1 MIRLF
6 YGILFICCFGVLAV
20 LYALAAQMGLADL
33 LRALLTEETR
43 FALKLSLAT
52 SVSSVGISTVLGL
65 PVAYLMARR
74 TFSGKFVV
82 DSFLDIPMVMT
93 PLVTGMGLL
102 FLLGPNIAGHW
113 IQKTGID
120 FLFTPA
126 GAVLAQTFIATPL
139 VIRSGRAT
147 FEGIDEKYEQ
157 AGAMLGLSDARVFC
171 FIVLPMARNG
181 ILAGAVLAWARTLGE
196 FGATLMVAGAS
207 RMRTETLPI
216 AVYLNLTSGEIELA
230 VTCAWLLISLGVILL
245 MALKWLGVRQKVQHY

>member
-6 YGILFICCFGVLAV
+6 YGILFICCCGVLAV
-20 LYALAAQMGLADL
+20 LYALAAQMGIADL
-33 LRALLTEETR
+33 LGALLTEETR

-52 SVSSVGISTVLGL
+52 SVSSVGISTGLGL

-74 TFSGKFVV
+74 RFPGKFVV
-82 DSFLDIPMVMT
+82 DSLLDIPMVMT

-102 FLLGPNIAGHW
+102 FLLGPNIAGQW

-139 VIRSGRAT
+139 VIRSGRVT

-230 VTCAWLLISLGVILL
+230 VACAWLLISLGLVLL
-245 MALKWLGVRQKVQHY
+245 MVLKWLGVRQKVRQY

>member
-20 LYALAAQMGLADL
+20 LYALAAQMGIADL
-33 LRALLTEETR
+33 LGALLTEETR

-52 SVSSVGISTVLGL
+52 SVSSVGISMGLGL

-74 TFSGKFVV
+74 TFPGKFVV
-82 DSFLDIPMVMT
+82 DTLLDIPMVMT

-102 FLLGPNIAGHW
+102 FLLGPNIAGQW
-113 IQKTGID
+113 LQKTGID

-139 VIRSGRAT
+139 IIRSGRAT

-230 VTCAWLLISLGVILL
+230 VTCAWLLISLGVVLL
-245 MALKWLGVRQKVQHY
+245 MALKWLGVRQKALHY

>member
-6 YGILFICCFGVLAV
+6 YGILVICCLGIVGV
-20 LYALAAQMGLADL
+20 LYALAAQVGIVDIFQILF
-33 LRALLTEETR
+33 TEEAR
-43 FALKLSLAT
+43 FALKLSLTT
-52 SVSSVGISTVLGL
+52 SVSSVGIAMVLGL

-74 TFSGKFVV
+74 TFPGKFVV

-102 FLLGPNIAGHW
+102 FLLGPNIAGQW
-113 IQKTGID
+113 LQKTSID

-139 VIRSGRAT
+139 IIRSVRAT

-157 AGAMLGLSDARVFC
+157 AGAMLGLSDVRVFC
-171 FIVLPMARNG
+171 FIVLPMARSG

-230 VTCAWLLISLGVILL
+230 VTCAWLLICLGVALL
-245 MALKWLGVRQKVQHY
+245 MALKWLGVRQKALHY

>member
-6 YGILFICCFGVLAV
+6 YGVLAV
-20 LYALAAQMGLADL
+20 CCLGVLGVLFALAAQVGFFDIFEI
-33 LRALLTEETR
+33 LLTPEAR
-43 FALKLSLAT
+43 FALNLSLTT
-52 SVSSVGISTVLGL
+52 SVSSVGIAMALGL

-74 TFSGKFVV
+74 SFPGKFFV
-82 DSFLDIPMVMT
+82 DSLLDIPMVMT

-102 FLLGPNIAGHW
+102 FLLGPNIAGTW
-113 IQKTGID
+113 LQKMGID

-126 GAVLAQTFIATPL
+126 GAILAQTFIATPL
-139 VIRSGRAT
+139 IIRSVRAT

-157 AGAMLGLSDARVFC
+157 AGAMLGLSDLRVFC
-171 FIVLPMARNG
+171 SIVLPMARNG

-230 VTCAWLLISLGVILL
+230 VTCAWLLICLGVLLL
-245 MALKWLGVRQKVQHY
+245 MALKWLGVRRKAMNY

>member
-6 YGILFICCFGVLAV
+6 YIVLGICCLSILGV
-20 LYALAAQMGLADL
+20 LYALAAQIGVADL
-33 LRALLTEETR
+33 MQTLLSEEAG
-43 FALKLSLAT
+43 FALRLSLAT
-52 SVSSVGISTVLGL
+52 SAASAVISMALGL
-65 PVAYLMARR
+65 PVAYLMARK
-74 TFSGKFVV
+74 TFFGKFIV
-82 DSFLDIPMVMT
+82 DALLDIPMVMT

-102 FLLGPNIAGHW
+102 FLLGPDIAGEW
-113 IQKTGID
+113 IEKTGID

-139 VIRSGRAT
+139 IIRSVRAT

-157 AGAMLGLSDARVFC
+157 AGAMLGLTDARVFF

-230 VTCAWLLISLGVILL
+230 VTCAWLLICLGLVLL
-245 MALKWLGVRQKVQHY
+245 TVLKRLGARQTLSP